1 MEAEALAR
9 IFKALSNEQR
19 LRIFQML
26 CAWQEA
32 SASGEIED
40 PGAGVERC
48 FTRACCSIKL
58 SKSTISH
65 HFKELQS
72 AGLIELKRKG
82 QAMTCTVK
90 PAAVV
95 AARAFWSSTPCCGE

>member
-1 MEAEALAR
+1 MESEALAK

-26 CAWQEA
+26 CSWQEA

-48 FTRACCSIKL
+48 FTRACCSISL

-65 HFKELQS
+65 HFKELQN

-82 QAMTCTVK
+82 QVMTCTVR
-90 PAAVV
+90 PEAVA
-95 AARAFWSSTPCCGE
+95 AARAFWSNTPCCSE